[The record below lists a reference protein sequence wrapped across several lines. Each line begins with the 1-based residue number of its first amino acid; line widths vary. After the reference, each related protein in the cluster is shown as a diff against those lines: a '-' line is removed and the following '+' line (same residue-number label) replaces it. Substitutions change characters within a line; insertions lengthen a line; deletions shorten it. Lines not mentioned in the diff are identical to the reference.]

1 MNEKTAPR
9 TELADSDLGAVDTEA
24 RSLSA
29 YVGLLVRGLAM
40 GAADVVPGVSG
51 GTIAF
56 ISGIY
61 DELIDSLR
69 RCDLVA
75 LRLLLSLRIK
85 DAWQHVNA
93 NFLAAVFSGVLISI
107 LSLAKA
113 VTYLLDTAPILVWS
127 FFFGLILSAGLY
139 IGRQIPKWNWQR
151 LALLLLGLALALT
164 ISDLKPTQ
172 LPETWWVLMAAGAI
186 AVCAMILPGIS
197 GGFLLLVMGLYQSVI
212 GAVVEFNIVFLASL
226 GAGCILGLLLFSHL
240 LHWLLDRYHAAT
252 MALLTGFLL
261 GSLNVVWP
269 WKEVVTTVQNRHGE
283 WVPLVQNNV
292 LPLQYSALTGV
303 DSLLGG
309 ALICAVSGLL
319 LVGVL
324 EWRARVST
332 VELGK

>member
-1 MNEKTAPR
+1 MNLNTATR
-9 TELADSDLGAVDTEA
+9 ADISDPDSGAVAVESRT
-24 RSLSA
+24 LYA
-29 YVGLLVRGLAM
+29 YLGLLMRGLAM

-85 DAWQHVNA
+85 DAWQHVNG

-113 VTYLLDTAPILVWS
+113 VTFLLATAPILVWS
-127 FFFGLILSAGLY
+127 FFLGLILSAGLY
-139 IGRQIPKWNWQR
+139 IGRQIPEWNWQR
-151 LALLLLGLALALT
+151 VALLLLGLALALA

-172 LPETWWVLMAAGAI
+172 LPETWWMLMAAGAI

-212 GAVVEFNIVFLASL
+212 GAVVELNLLFLVSL
-226 GAGCILGLLLFSHL
+226 GAGCVLGLLLFSHL
-240 LHWLLDRYHAAT
+240 LHWLLGRYRAAT

-261 GSLNVVWP
+261 GSLRLVWP
-269 WKEVVTTVQNRHGE
+269 WKETLTSVQNRHGE
-283 WVPLVQNNV
+283 WVPLVQENV
-292 LPLQYSALTGV
+292 LPLQYSALTGT
-303 DSLLGG
+303 DSLWGW
-309 ALICAVSGLL
+309 ALLCAVSGLL
-319 LVGVL
+319 LVGCL
-324 EWRARVST
+324 EWRASVGST
-332 VELGK
+332 EGRK

>member
-1 MNEKTAPR
+1 MNEKTAPCAELLDSEGVGEKAPR
-9 TELADSDLGAVDTEA
+9 TLY
-24 RSLSA
+24 A
-29 YVGLLVRGLAM
+29 YVGLLFRGLAM

-75 LRLLLSLRIK
+75 LRLLLGLRIK
-85 DAWQHVNA
+85 DAWQYVNG
-93 NFLAAVFSGVLISI
+93 NFLAAVFSGVLISV
-107 LSLAKA
+107 LSLAKV
-113 VTYLLDTAPILVWS
+113 VTYLLATAPILVWS

-139 IGRQIPKWNWQR
+139 IGRQIPAWTWQR
-151 LALLLLGLALALT
+151 LALLLLGLGLALI

-172 LPETWWVLMAAGAI
+172 LPETWWMLMAAGAI

-212 GAVVEFNIVFLASL
+212 GAVVAFNLVFLVSL
-226 GAGCILGLLLFSHL
+226 GAGCVVGLLLFSHF

-261 GSLNVVWP
+261 GSLKLVWP
-269 WKEVVTTVQNRHGE
+269 WKEVVTSVQNRHGE
-283 WVPLVQNNV
+283 WVPLVQDNV
-292 LPLQYSALTGV
+292 LPLQYSALTGI
-303 DSLLGG
+303 DSLWGW
-309 ALICAVSGLL
+309 ALLCAVLGLL
-319 LVGVL
+319 LVGCL
-324 EWRARVST
+324 EWRGGVAS
-332 VELGK
+332 GKSAK

>member
-1 MNEKTAPR
+1 MNEKTVPRAELSNSDQGAVEKKPR
-9 TELADSDLGAVDTEA
+9 TLT
-24 RSLSA
+24 A
-29 YVGLLVRGLAM
+29 YMGLFIRGLAM

-69 RCDLVA
+69 RCDLIA

-85 DAWQHVNA
+85 DAWRHVNGH
-93 NFLAAVFSGVLISI
+93 FLAAVFSGVLISI

-113 VTYLLDTAPILVWS
+113 VTYLLATAPILVWS
-127 FFFGLILSAGLY
+127 FFFGLIFSAGLY
-139 IGRQIPKWNWQR
+139 IGRQIPEWNWQR
-151 LALLLLGLALALT
+151 LTLLLLGLGLALA

-172 LPETWWVLMAAGAI
+172 LPETWWMLMAAGAI

-212 GAVVEFNIVFLASL
+212 GAVVAFNIVFLASL
-226 GAGCILGLLLFSHL
+226 GAGCVIGLLLFSHL

-261 GSLNVVWP
+261 GSLKLVWP
-269 WKEVVTTVQNRHGE
+269 WKEVVTSVQNRHGE
-283 WVPLVQNNV
+283 WVPLVQDNV

-303 DSLLGG
+303 DSLWAW
-309 ALICAVSGLL
+309 ALLCAVSGLL
-319 LVGVL
+319 LVGFL
-324 EWRARVST
+324 EWRASVASAN
-332 VELGK
+332 GG